1 MSLVFYGALS
11 LFLLVYLILTEE
23 IELAVIYFVG
33 LAMGSLIGI
42 NMVKQK

>member
-1 MSLVFYGALS
+1 MTVAFFGTIS
-11 LFLLVYLILTEE
+11 LFLLILLIATEE

-42 NMVKQK
+42 NMVQEE